1 MSGGIWQRTLVY
13 LGLKEEPED
22 GYDELPE
29 RFVPVDDPHAEHA
42 RRRPVGQEPQ
52 RPAGQATS
60 RPTPLPDAPAPG
72 NVRAIHGDV
81 RMRAVGAPAVARA
94 AVVEI
99 RAFDDVEE
107 IGSRYRTGQPVL
119 FDTAGAPSE
128 IARRVVDFVAG
139 LTYASHGRLTKVG
152 RRAFLLVPDGVDLPI
167 DERQRLGDLG
177 YRLPTGSDA

>member
-22 GYDELPE
+22 MYDELPQQ
-29 RFVPVDDPHAEHA
+29 FVPVDDPHAEHA
-42 RRRPVGQEPQ
+42 PARPVDQEPQ
-52 RPAGQATS
+52 RPPGQAPS
-60 RPTPLPDAPAPG
+60 RPVPLADEPGPG

-81 RMRAVGAPAVARA
+81 RMRAVGASTVARA

-99 RAFDDVEE
+99 HVFDDVEE

-119 FDTAGAPSE
+119 FDTAGAASE
-128 IARRVVDFVAG
+128 IARRVVDFVSG
-139 LTYASHGRLTKVG
+139 LTYASHGRLAKVG
-152 RRAFLLVPDGVDLPI
+152 RRAFLLVPDGVDLPVE
-167 DERQRLGDLG
+167 ERQRLGDLG

>member
-1 MSGGIWQRTLVY
+1 MSGGIWHRTLVY
-13 LGLKEEPED
+13 LGLKEEPEE

-42 RRRPVGQEPQ
+42 PRRPVDQEP
-52 RPAGQATS
+52 RHQATQAPP
-60 RPTPLPDAPAPG
+60 RPTPLADEPAPG

-81 RMRAVGAPAVARA
+81 RMRAVGGPATARA
-94 AVVEI
+94 AVVEVGV
-99 RAFDDVEE
+99 FDDVEE

-119 FDTAGAPSE
+119 FDTSGAPSE
-128 IARRVVDFVAG
+128 IARRVVDFVSG
-139 LTYASHGRLTKVG
+139 LTYVSHGRLTKVG
-152 RRAFLLVPDGVDLPI
+152 RRAFLLTPDGVDLPI

>member
-1 MSGGIWQRTLVY
+1 MSGGIWYRTLVY
-13 LGLKEEPED
+13 LGLKEEPEE

-42 RRRPVGQEPQ
+42 PRRAVDQDERRESAQA
-52 RPAGQATS
+52 PA
-60 RPTPLPDAPAPG
+60 RPTPLADEPAPG
-72 NVRAIHGDV
+72 NVRAIHGEV
-81 RMRAVGAPAVARA
+81 RMRAVGGPAVARA

-99 RAFDDVEE
+99 RVFDDVEE

-128 IARRVVDFVAG
+128 IARRVVDFVSG
-139 LTYASHGRLTKVG
+139 LTYALHGRLTKVG
-152 RRAFLLVPDGVDLPI
+152 RRAFLLVPDGVDLAV
-167 DERQRLGDLG
+167 DERERLGDLG